1 MTYLV
6 QLRQNSSSL
15 LLKNN
20 DQLQGFFF
28 FEIWSRSSFVN
39 FVKILKMR
47 LDKAELKK
55 EQAEK
60 ERIEQD
66 LNAQENKIRLL
77 EDNLDQSEERVS
89 KLTQQLTAAETVTF
103 T

>member
-1 MTYLV
+1 
-6 QLRQNSSSL
+6 
-15 LLKNN
+15 
-20 DQLQGFFF
+20 
-28 FEIWSRSSFVN
+28 
-39 FVKILKMR
+39 MR

-103 T
+103 I

>member
-1 MTYLV
+1 
-6 QLRQNSSSL
+6 
-15 LLKNN
+15 
-20 DQLQGFFF
+20 
-28 FEIWSRSSFVN
+28 
-39 FVKILKMR
+39 MR

>member
-1 MTYLV
+1 MTCLGYL
-6 QLRQNSSSL
+6 RYYSSSF
-15 LLKNN
+15 LLKGEG
-20 DQLQGFFF
+20 QLHAFF
-28 FEIWSRSSFVN
+28 FETWFRSRFVN
-39 FVKILKMR
+39 FVKIPKMR

>member
-1 MTYLV
+1 
-6 QLRQNSSSL
+6 
-15 LLKNN
+15 
-20 DQLQGFFF
+20 
-28 FEIWSRSSFVN
+28 
-39 FVKILKMR
+39 MR

-89 KLTQQLTAAETVTF
+89 KLTQQLTAAETVNF
-103 T
+103 MYYVFF